1 MTGFVPRPQYFTI
14 MLHSERERAV
24 SPHLSAARSGLRRAA
39 RAALDA
45 ILPPQCLSC
54 KAATN
59 EPGTLCAPCWRAIQ
73 FLAPPFCARCGFPFE
88 YDSGKDALCGACS
101 RLSPAFDRARAV
113 LRYDDSSRGLIL
125 AFKHADKI
133 HAAPAFGR
141 WMARAGAGLLA
152 EGSIVVPVPLH
163 WTRLFRRRYNQA
175 ALLALALARETGLR
189 AAPDLL
195 IRRRATPSQGR
206 LGAAARRRNVAGAFA
221 VRPRGRD
228 LIDGRRVLLVD
239 DVLTT
244 GATVDACARALK
256 RAGADAV
263 DVLVLGR
270 VVREAWT

>member
-1 MTGFVPRPQYFTI
+1 M
-14 MLHSERERAV
+14 
-24 SPHLSAARSGLRRAA
+24 
-39 RAALDA
+39 
-45 ILPPQCLSC
+45 
-54 KAATN
+54 
-59 EPGTLCAPCWRAIQ
+59 
-73 FLAPPFCARCGFPFE
+73 
-88 YDSGKDALCGACS
+88 
-101 RLSPAFDRARAV
+101 

-125 AFKHADKI
+125 AFKHADRT

-152 EGSIVVPVPLH
+152 EGSVVVPVPLH

-175 ALLALALARETGLR
+175 ALLALALAREAGLR

-206 LGAAARRRNVAGAFA
+206 LGAVARRRNVAGAFA
-221 VRPRGRD
+221 VRPGRRN

-239 DVLTT
+239 DVFTT
-244 GATVDACARALK
+244 GATADACARALK